1 MATLTVEETLR
12 FAAQLNTPAGTS
24 RERVAALV
32 AEAQAAVGLTGKE
45 SSLVGGELQGGLR
58 LRGLS
63 GGEQRRLS
71 IACQVGGQP
80 IPGVECTLAFGTCR
94 QMC

>member
-1 MATLTVEETLR
+1 VLLLSTPQQEHALVAMLAVEETLR

-32 AEAQAAVGLTGKE
+32 AEAQAAVGLLGKE

-71 IACQVGGQP
+71 IACQVG
-80 IPGVECTLAFGTCR
+80 CWHR
-94 QMC
+94 NS